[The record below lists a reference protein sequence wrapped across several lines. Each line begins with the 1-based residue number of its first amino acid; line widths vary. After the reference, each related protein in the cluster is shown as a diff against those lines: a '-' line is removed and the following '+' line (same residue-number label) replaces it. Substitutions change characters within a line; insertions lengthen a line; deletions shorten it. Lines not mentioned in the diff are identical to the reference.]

1 MKLNVRSSLWYL
13 AFTVGFIILLLLIS
27 RWTFYFETMFRNT
40 FQMYPWIIYIILL
53 NIPIGIYLGIP
64 SFFNELKKQGRW
76 RVNIGKLL
84 FIGLPMAL
92 LAFFMYFPMF
102 NQLPEF
108 LVKLVANPNTMIY
121 FRLGTI
127 VTGYILITSLIKE
140 EKSALTV

>member
-1 MKLNVRSSLWYL
+1 
-13 AFTVGFIILLLLIS
+13 
-27 RWTFYFETMFRNT
+27 NT